1 MTFKRWVTV
10 VSVVAAPWVSLEG
23 QSLHYE
29 GAVSVASGNYIFTQR
44 TTSWTL
50 ANGLALSAGPFTL
63 RGSLPVIRQNTS
75 LIAGLSTGLLPTGG
89 SSGGAVADSAA
100 ARGGR
105 GGGSGGPSLQV
116 TESSGYLQEVA
127 SPADDPVEV
136 PTTAVTGYRMVVGDP
151 SLGLGIV
158 ALQQGGASV
167 NLGAGL
173 KIPVTD
179 TSAYGTG
186 QWDVGGFL
194 SLSHILGRSTLIGFD
209 LAYWH
214 LGDLPE
220 LDLRDAVMGSASIA
234 YLGRSGWGGSALV
247 SGARSVVA
255 GFADAYTAGV
265 AISRVGRRAT
275 MSVNLMRGFTETT
288 PEFSIGLSW
297 RIGIS

>member
-10 VSVVAAPWVSLEG
+10 VSVVAVPWVSLEA
-23 QSLHYE
+23 QSVHYE

-50 ANGLALSAGPFTL
+50 SNGLALSAGPFTL
-63 RGSLPVIRQNTS
+63 RGSVPLYRQNTS

-89 SSGGAVADSAA
+89 SSGRTVADSAA
-100 ARGGR
+100 ARGR
-105 GGGSGGPSLQV
+105 GAGGHPSLQV
-116 TESSGYLQEVA
+116 TAASSYLQEAA
-127 SPADDPVEV
+127 SLAEDPVEV

-158 ALQQGGASV
+158 ALQQGGTSV

-173 KIPVTD
+173 KIPLTD
-179 TSAYGTG
+179 TSGYGTG
-186 QWDVGGFL
+186 QWDVGGSV
-194 SLSHILGRSTLIGFD
+194 SLSQIVGRSTLIGFD
-209 LAYWH
+209 VGYWH

-220 LDLRDAVMGSASIA
+220 LDLRDALMGSASIA

-247 SGARSVVA
+247 SAARSVVE

-265 AISRVGRRAT
+265 AVSRVARRAT
-275 MSVNLMRGFTETT
+275 ISVNLSLGFTETT
-288 PEFSIGLSW
+288 PDFSLGLSW

>member
-10 VSVVAAPWVSLEG
+10 VFVVAAPWVSLEG

-44 TTSWTL
+44 TTSWAL
-50 ANGLALSAGPFTL
+50 SNGLALGAGPFTL
-63 RGSLPVIRQNTS
+63 RGSLPVYRENTS

-89 SSGGAVADSAA
+89 SSGRTVADSAA

-105 GGGSGGPSLQV
+105 SGGGHPSLQV
-116 TESSGYLQEVA
+116 TASSGYVQEVA
-127 SPADDPVEV
+127 NLADDPVEV

-151 SLGLGIV
+151 SMGLGIV
-158 ALQQGGASV
+158 ALEQGGTSV
-167 NLGAGL
+167 NLAAGV

-179 TSAYGTG
+179 TSGYGTG
-186 QWDVGGFL
+186 EWDVGGSL

-209 LAYWH
+209 IAYWH

-220 LDLRDAVMGSASIA
+220 LDLRDALMGSANIA

-247 SGARSVVA
+247 SAARSVVE
-255 GFADAYTAGV
+255 GFADGYTAGV
-265 AISRVGRRAT
+265 AVSRVGRRAT
-275 MSVNLMRGFTETT
+275 MSVNVSLGFTETT
-288 PEFSIGLSW
+288 PDFSVGLSW